1 MPDEPIAVTGLTY
14 PSGTGLYAVVGRT
27 ERRELQLRED
37 GMASNRTWN
46 DEDTYW
52 RSNFSSRPYATGRT
66 YDDFQPGYRYGF
78 ESGAHHLGRTWGD
91 VEPDLKTGW
100 DKYQFRGN
108 STWENIKDAVRDAW
122 HRVTGQKD
130 LDADRMS
137 EANVSNVSRGKTL

>member
-1 MPDEPIAVTGLTY
+1 MAK
-14 PSGTGLYAVVGRT
+14 
-27 ERRELQLRED
+27 QLLVP
-37 GMASNRTWN
+37 A
-46 DEDTYW
+46 
-52 RSNFSSRPYATGRT
+52 YATGRT

-91 VEPDLKTGW
+91 VETDLRTGW
-100 DKYQFRGN
+100 DKYQFRGS

-137 EANVSNVSRGKTL
+137 EANASNMSRGKTL